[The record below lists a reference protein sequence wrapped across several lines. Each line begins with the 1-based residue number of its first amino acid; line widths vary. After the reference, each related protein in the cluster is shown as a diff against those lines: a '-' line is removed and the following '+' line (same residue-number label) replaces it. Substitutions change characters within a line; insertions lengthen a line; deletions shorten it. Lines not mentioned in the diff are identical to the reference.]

1 MDDGCLGMEREE
13 FEKMVIKPRI
23 SLPVC
28 CGQKQ
33 ATKLRPVSKDF
44 LFLIFCRACNKS
56 QSSSPCFVQKN
67 ETFYYFFVRI
77 IRRTHFSWLEQL
89 GVCIA

>member
-67 ETFYYFFVRI
+67 EILLFFCTLYV
-77 IRRTHFSWLEQL
+77 
-89 GVCIA
+89 